1 MGEYQVDPQ
10 ALKLTAKGI
19 NDAIGE
25 LKAVGFAEGAGAGRG
40 FTGLELSGME
50 ISTPD
55 CKDALDEFCE
65 RWQWMVRALVQQGN
79 EIAQKLDLSAG
90 IYQDQENYVSGA
102 LKDVV
107 SAAMGNP
114 NLTQEQV
121 EGRSWGQTFADN
133 QYTQAR
139 DADYS
144 AKSFQEA
151 AVHSEATW
159 KGVEADVLTS
169 SPMLNQLGDE
179 ERNKELAAKAKA
191 RADALNQQFTAYTE
205 AKAGGH

>member
-25 LKAVGFAEGAGAGRG
+25 LKAVGFAEGAGSGRG

-50 ISTPD
+50 ISTPG

-114 NLTQEQV
+114 DLTQEQV

-133 QYTQAR
+133 QYTQVR

-179 ERNKELAAKAKA
+179 ERNKELAAKATA